1 MGWTFDT
8 VKGGSLFRW
17 VTLGQPLL
25 STNQLHRLALL
36 LWRDGD
42 VSLGRAHLPM
52 PSQLHDGLDAYGMVC
67 QGRDVAPAPGMA
79 SRTL

>member
-25 STNQLHRLALL
+25 PSHQFHCLALL
-36 LWRDGD
+36 LWRYGD
-42 VSLGRAHLPM
+42 VSLGRAHPA
-52 PSQLHDGLDAYGMVC
+52 DAPPV
-67 QGRDVAPAPGMA
+67 P
-79 SRTL
+79 

>member
-25 STNQLHRLALL
+25 PSHQFHCLALL
-36 LWRDGD
+36 LWRYGD

-52 PSQLHDGLDAYGMVC
+52 PRQFHDGLD
-67 QGRDVAPAPGMA
+67 
-79 SRTL
+79 SRCLSEVHGYPLMP